1 MYCPRCGSQIPDGA
15 QFCNMCGAPVN
26 SNNAPYYSPRSE
38 DNGSFGWAVL
48 GFFIPI
54 VGLVLYLVWKTEKPR
69 SAKMAGKGALVSVMI
84 YVIFIVIY
92 FIIIFAMI
100 GALSAGA
107 NAATTMSLFPF

>member
-54 VGLVLYLVWKTEKPR
+54 VGLILYLVWKNELPLRAR
-69 SAKMAGKGALVSVMI
+69 SCGKGALI
-84 YVIFIVIY
+84 GVIVQAVGFLLSFVAFFVLMNYLIVVI
-92 FIIIFAMI
+92 
-100 GALSAGA
+100 
-107 NAATTMSLFPF
+107 